1 MNRIA
6 LVTAVLASLLVST
19 LVASSASGATS
30 NSTISIGAAVPLY
43 HGKVRSRLQSECEP
57 DRRVIL
63 YKKVPGFDPRVGRDT
78 TDQSGRWR
86 INPPNLKPGQKFYAL
101 VRQQRLGNDINC
113 APDTSDVVTFVG
125 E

>member
-1 MNRIA
+1 MKRLI
-6 LVTAVLASLLVST
+6 LTSVVLASLLASVLFAGS
-19 LVASSASGATS
+19 ASSATS
-30 NSTISIGAAVPLY
+30 NSTISIGTAVPLY

-78 TDQSGRWR
+78 TDQLGKWN
-86 INPPNLKPGQKFYAL
+86 IEPPNLEPGQKFYAL

-113 APDTSDVVTFVG
+113 APDTSDVLTFVG